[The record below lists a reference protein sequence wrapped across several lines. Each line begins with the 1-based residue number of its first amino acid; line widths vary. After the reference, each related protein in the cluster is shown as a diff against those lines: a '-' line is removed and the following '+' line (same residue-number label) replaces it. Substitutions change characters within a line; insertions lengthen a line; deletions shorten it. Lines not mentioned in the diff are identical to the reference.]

1 MNTAMS
7 NQILIK
13 KPVGN
18 LKERNRR
25 HSLRIGLLF
34 IICSLL
40 FSVAPL
46 TSCTDWLDVLPNN
59 EQVTDDYWKSKEDVE
74 AVIASGYYYMRQCVP
89 QIVKWGELRGG
100 AIYTLNSG
108 DAKLQ
113 DFNMTSS
120 HSLCDWSNVYK
131 VIGLA
136 NSVIMYA
143 PGVDDDTY
151 YDAIRNSHLAE
162 AYFLRD
168 YCFLLL
174 VKNYRDVPMVLQ
186 AYVNDQASFDLAKS
200 SEQEILARIKE
211 DIKAVLATG
220 AAKGTYE
227 EEWATKGRATKWA
240 LYALMADACL
250 WSEDY
255 DQCIEYCNLIL
266 NATDAFRPAFMSNT
280 NDWFTMFY
288 PGNSNES
295 IFELNWDYAA
305 NQETNN
311 FASLF
316 TPTGS
321 PALRPT
327 PRAMERMKAET
338 QLLKDQ
344 GLTEDGRMGRMLLN
358 TYVPDNGQLNAWQVS
373 NQLYIW
379 KYYGTDVPDI
389 TGGARVYQDANFI
402 IYRVAEIMLMKAQ
415 ALTMKGEGS
424 WAEAVQ
430 LINRIRQRALLEP
443 MDSSNLD
450 ELTLLEEILDQ
461 KEMEFMA
468 EGKRWY
474 DLLWCGRIGN
484 HKYKSQFIS
493 KVVEGNE
500 TTNQQWILSVLQD
513 ENAWYLPVPQA
524 DIEHN
529 KLLEQNPYYGTAK

>member
-1 MNTAMS
+1 
-7 NQILIK
+7 
-13 KPVGN
+13 
-18 LKERNRR
+18 
-25 HSLRIGLLF
+25 
-34 IICSLL
+34 
-40 FSVAPL
+40 
-46 TSCTDWLDVLPNN
+46 
-59 EQVTDDYWKSKEDVE
+59 
-74 AVIASGYYYMRQCVP
+74 
-89 QIVKWGELRGG
+89 
-100 AIYTLNSG
+100 
-108 DAKLQ
+108 
-113 DFNMTSS
+113 
-120 HSLCDWSNVYK
+120 
-131 VIGLA
+131 
-136 NSVIMYA
+136 
-143 PGVDDDTY
+143 
-151 YDAIRNSHLAE
+151 
-162 AYFLRD
+162 
-168 YCFLLL
+168 
-174 VKNYRDVPMVLQ
+174 
-186 AYVNDQASFDLAKS
+186 
-200 SEQEILARIKE
+200 
-211 DIKAVLATG
+211 
-220 AAKGTYE
+220 
-227 EEWATKGRATKWA
+227 
-240 LYALMADACL
+240 MADAGL

-474 DLLWCGRIGN
+474 DLLWFGRIGN